1 VPGPQPEAAARPR
14 VVAVLGTG
22 IMGGPMARNMAAAG
36 HAVRVWNRSPAKAEA
51 LADAGI
57 ASFPTPSA
65 ACEGA
70 DACLV
75 MLSDGPTCDAVLFR
89 PDETGRTPAQA
100 LAAGAVVIV
109 SSSIPVET
117 ARAQAARCA
126 EAGLRYADAPVSGGD
141 VGAKAATLA
150 IMVGAEPETYSQIAP
165 LLSSMGRPT
174 RIGPP
179 GTGSLAKLCNQMI
192 VGITIGAVAEAVLLA
207 RAGGADP
214 DAVRT
219 ALMGGFAGSRILEV
233 HGRRMAV
240 GDWVPGGP
248 SKYQLKDMRT
258 AAGFAASNGL
268 DLPLT
273 RLVEELYQ
281 ALCIEGD
288 AELDHSA
295 LIREI
300 ARRTGRPALAE
311 P

>member
-1 VPGPQPEAAARPR
+1 
-14 VVAVLGTG
+14 VLGTG

-36 HAVRVWNRSPAKAEA
+36 HVVRAWNRSPAKAAA

-57 ASFPTPSA
+57 ASFQTPSA

-89 PDETGRTPAQA
+89 PDSTGRAPAEV
-100 LAAGAVVIV
+100 LEKGAVVIV

-126 EAGLRYADAPVSGGD
+126 AAGLRYADAPVSGGD

-150 IMVGAEPETYSQIAP
+150 IMVGAEPETYAEIAP
-165 LLSSMGRPT
+165 LLSSTGRPT

-214 DAVRT
+214 DAVRG

-233 HGRRMAV
+233 HGRRMAM
-240 GDWVPGGP
+240 GDWAPGGP

-258 AAGFAASNGL
+258 AAGFAAANGL

-300 ARRTGRPALAE
+300 ARRTGRPGLAE